1 MNSDFVLITG
11 IADSQPLTRFLI
23 SKKYKFDHLSFN
35 DHHNYNQNDLEKILN
50 FSGDKSIL
58 TTKKDY
64 FKLISIGEIK
74 NLFYL
79 DIKVDFFGK
88 SNDLIDLISEEIRF
102 N

>member
-1 MNSDFVLITG
+1 
-11 IADSQPLTRFLI
+11 
-23 SKKYKFDHLSFN
+23 
-35 DHHNYNQNDLEKILN
+35 LN
-50 FSGDKSIL
+50 FSGDKIIL